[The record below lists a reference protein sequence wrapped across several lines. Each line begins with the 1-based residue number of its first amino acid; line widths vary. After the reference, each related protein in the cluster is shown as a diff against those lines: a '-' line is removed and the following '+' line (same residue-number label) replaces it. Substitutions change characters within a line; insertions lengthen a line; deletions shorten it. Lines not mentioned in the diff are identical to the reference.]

1 MAYGSLS
8 DILDTL
14 CSSVAKLHL
23 APSRTLSNR
32 WRHERLHMLEKAA
45 TAILREPTKIIT
57 DTKGHHTLRL
67 EGQFEDCDESE
78 EEAVLLVGQ
87 FRRMKISVR
96 NLDKLPRTCRR
107 ATLRRVRQALIPYQS
122 KPVVFKPN
130 VGRAR
135 CGALFNLRNVVEQ
148 RVKLHY
154 MQQPQ
159 GRVPPKF
166 GIVICVDATPFWKA
180 NATRGDVYID
190 LADSTRSAGRP
201 SLWSTWFTFDGSDDA
216 DPLRLADKLGQLDAQ
231 VGELQRD
238 GIATPTVTVEV
249 ECFLTGDGKGM
260 CAGHTKLKCRCWHC
274 DLAFEDFGGDN
285 LRPSDFIISIQWGVF
300 LRSIPPTRRVGD
312 MVHCRCKIVNA
323 IFKRLF
329 SDGQISQGRALGPL
343 LRSVVQSV
351 MQAATH
357 IPSEIRD
364 APRPTKDGNFDLAGG
379 RWFARDQAN
388 HAKVVQLIQQHVG
401 PQERVVVGGT
411 RIPLHAVIQRMLL
424 SLWYMEKC
432 WSNKIGLT
440 NKEVESYRWAVGQFA
455 NDWRAL
461 QWQPTVWVHWTCV
474 HSGWFAAKYRNF
486 YIFLASPPKGGT
498 WSSRWTSA
506 IHF

>member
-1 MAYGSLS
+1 
-8 DILDTL
+8 
-14 CSSVAKLHL
+14 
-23 APSRTLSNR
+23 
-32 WRHERLHMLEKAA
+32 MLEMAA
-45 TAILREPTKIIT
+45 TAIVREPKKIIT

-67 EGQFEDCDESE
+67 GGRFQDCDESE

-87 FRRMKISVR
+87 LRRMKVSVP

-107 ATLRRVRQALIPYQS
+107 ATLRRVRQALIPYRL
-122 KPVVFKPN
+122 KPVVLKPS

-135 CGALFNLRNVVEQ
+135 CGGLFNLRDVVEQ
-148 RVKLHY
+148 RVKLQY

-166 GIVICVDATPFWKA
+166 RILICVDATPFWKA
-180 NATRGDVYID
+180 SATQVPGDMYID
-190 LADSTRSAGRP
+190 LADSTRNAGRP

-216 DPLRLADKLGQLDAQ
+216 DPLRLAKKLGQLDAQ
-231 VGELQRD
+231 VGELQRN
-238 GIATPTVTVEV
+238 GIATPTVIVEV

-274 DLAFEDFGGDN
+274 NLAFEDFGGDN
-285 LRPSDFIISIQWGVF
+285 LRPSDFKISIQWGAF
-300 LRSIPPTRRVGD
+300 LCSIPPMGRVGD
-312 MVHCRCKIVNA
+312 MVHCCCVTVNA
-323 IFKRLF
+323 IFKR
-329 SDGQISQGRALGPL
+329 SRPDGRISQARALGPL
-343 LRSVVQSV
+343 LQSVVQSV
-351 MQAATH
+351 MQAVAQ
-357 IPSEIRD
+357 IPSEVRD
-364 APRPTKDGNFDLAGG
+364 APRPTKDCNFDLAGG

-388 HAKVVQLIQQHVG
+388 HAKIVQLIQQHVG

-411 RIPLHAVIQRMLL
+411 SIPLHAVIQRMLL
-424 SLWYMEKC
+424 SFWCMEKW

-440 NKEVESYRWAVGQFA
+440 NEEMESFRRAVRQFA
-455 NDWRAL
+455 NDWRVL

-474 HSGWFAAKYRNF
+474 HSGWYAAEYRNLF
-486 YIFLASPPKGGT
+486 FFLASPRKGGR